1 MVTFKNANQDD
12 IEVIRRIAFA
22 VWPVAYEKILS
33 KEQMDY
39 MLDKMYSAKSLL
51 ENMKENEFILALD
64 EREVIGFASF
74 SSHAENEDVY
84 HLNKIYILPSQ
95 QNKNCGRLMIDHVI
109 ETIKSRGATSLQLNV
124 NRQNPAKHFY
134 KKLDFSV
141 IKKEDID
148 IGSGFF
154 MNDFVME
161 KNL

>member
-1 MVTFKNANQDD
+1 MVTFKNATNGD
-12 IEVIRRIAFA
+12 IEIIRRIAFA

-33 KEQMDY
+33 KEQLDY
-39 MLDKMYSAKSLL
+39 MLDKMYSTKSLS
-51 ENMKENEFILALD
+51 ENMTENEFVLAVG
-64 EREVIGFASF
+64 EGEVIGFASF
-74 SSHAENEDVY
+74 GPHADNKNVY

-124 NRQNPAKHFY
+124 NRQNPAQHFY
-134 KKLDFSV
+134 KKLEFSV

>member
-1 MVTFKNANQDD
+1 MVTFKKATKDD
-12 IEVIRRIAFA
+12 IETIRRIAFA

-51 ENMKENEFILALD
+51 KNMQQNEFVLALN
-64 EREVIGFASF
+64 ESEVIGFASF
-74 SSHAENEDVY
+74 GPHDENEDVY

-95 QNKNCGRLMIDHVI
+95 QNKNCGRQIIDHVI

-124 NRQNPAKHFY
+124 NRQNPAQHFY
-134 KKLDFSV
+134 KKLGFSV
-141 IKKEDID
+141 IKKEDLD
-148 IGSGFF
+148 IGSGFY